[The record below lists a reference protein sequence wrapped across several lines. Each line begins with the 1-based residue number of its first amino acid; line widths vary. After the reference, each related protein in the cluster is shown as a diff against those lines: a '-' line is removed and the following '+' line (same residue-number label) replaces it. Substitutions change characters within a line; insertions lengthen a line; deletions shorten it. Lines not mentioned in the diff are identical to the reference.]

1 MLTIKVEPDYKDA
14 LAQFGLEPYTG
25 ITVMTVRSS
34 GELLGLGT
42 MRVFGKYASIDGF
55 YFKLESDAADLTY
68 GLGKSMLNMLDLHG
82 VRYVVSNG
90 VGMEKHLSE
99 LGFVPI
105 EECPHDIDIPDDWR
119 LCLNLDG
126 YFTSNC

>member
-1 MLTIKVEPDYKDA
+1 MLTIKVEPNYKDA
-14 LAQFGLEPYTG
+14 LSEFGIEPYTG
-25 ITVMTVRSS
+25 ITVMTVRVS
-34 GELLGLGT
+34 GKLLGLGT

-55 YFKLESDAADLTY
+55 YFKSESDAADLTY

-90 VGMEKHLSE
+90 DETEKSLSE
-99 LGFVPI
+99 LGFVPLG
-105 EECPHDIDIPDDWR
+105 ECPHDVDIPDDWR